1 VYSQPKRRI
10 AAFLPRFQLR
20 FGSREATLRRTMKR
34 VIQATHAVILM
45 CVAHLPAAFAASP
58 VEIARSEQRPV
69 VQVVNVSGTVTSPQ
83 SAILSPSIGG
93 LVEET
98 LVDAGDHV
106 EKGSILV
113 TLDSEL
119 ARLALERAI
128 AEETQ
133 ARIALDDAKRR
144 LTEAEDVGPKRGIA
158 ETEIKSLRAEV
169 TRNQAA
175 LEAAAAAARQQG
187 SVVRRHEVRAPFTG
201 VVSRRLA
208 QVGEWVNPGDGLVEL
223 VATEGLRFDF
233 RVPQIYYARLDTAT
247 RVDLTLDAV
256 PDEVVPGRVQ
266 AIVPVKDPGART
278 FLLRVVTDAQ
288 HRLPVTPGMSAR
300 AAIRVDTGREAVVV
314 PRDALLLYPDGRK
327 TVWVVEDDGDDLTV
341 REQRVDAGL
350 EFDGFVEIKSGLE
363 AGLDIVTRGN
373 EALRDGEVV
382 VPR

>member
-363 AGLDIVTRGN
+363 ASLDIVTRGN